1 MFRRSKLLHF
11 TDLTILNCDF
21 AILPAPQATADLL
34 SLYGTFR
41 DYLEHEDSLINSRL
55 TWSLTIHGFLFAS
68 YGILLGKI
76 ADGFIELQKAGTHT
90 LLDEH
95 IISALLLFQVP
106 VAALGVFIGYSS
118 WRAII
123 ASHNAIQHL
132 VTIAHSQGQP
142 LHILE
147 GRKTVPPLNSVL
159 LPRIIG
165 GGAKIR
171 DGKQNEDAKQN
182 EDHTASARS
191 YYLRLP
197 ELIMWLWIFLASV
210 SLVCGLASCL
220 CRTAFFSRM
229 GL

>member
-1 MFRRSKLLHF
+1 MLRSFKRVRF
-11 TDLTILNCDF
+11 SDLTVLDCDF
-21 AILPAPQATADLL
+21 ATLPATQSPSDLL
-34 SLYGTFR
+34 SLYGKFR
-41 DYLEHEDSLINSRL
+41 DYLEHEDDLINSRL
-55 TWSLTIHGFLFAS
+55 TWSLTVHGFLFAS

-76 ADGFIELQKAGTHT
+76 ADDFIELQKAGAHV
-90 LLDEH
+90 LLEEH
-95 IISALLLFQVP
+95 IISALFLFQMP

-132 VTIAHSQGQP
+132 VTIAHADGQP

-147 GRKTVPPLNSVL
+147 GRKMVPLGSIL

-171 DGKQNEDAKQN
+171 HGRRNEDR
-182 EDHTASARS
+182 TGSARS

-197 ELIMWLWIFLASV
+197 ALIMWLWMFLASV
-210 SLVCGLASCL
+210 SLVCGLVSL
-220 CRTAFFSRM
+220 LYRTAFFSRM